1 MLNKKCLM
9 CLMILFFVV
18 NLLAPKADAIIL
30 GIRGDDLAEAVE
42 YGKKNKKTKLSDFT
56 KAWTV
61 SLGNNVGWAT
71 LYTGFHNV
79 AYKSRKAAIEHKEL
93 INIGINQALE
103 ISKVLTFTVSIFG
116 NSMDF
121 AQEYHA
127 MIEIDKSFVPPDY
140 EFIPEY
146 AEPSEFWPESPDYV
160 AGCVFKFPVN
170 SIKEDSVVKLILK
183 PFDGEVLQFTFDLS
197 KMK

>member
-1 MLNKKCLM
+1 MA
-9 CLMILFFVV
+9 IFFVV
-18 NLLAPKADAIIL
+18 NLLAPKVDAVIFDIS
-30 GIRGDDLAEAVE
+30 GDDLAKAIE
-42 YGKKNKKTKLSDFT
+42 YGKNNKRTKLGDFT

-61 SLGNNVGWAT
+61 SLGNDVGWAT

-93 INIGINQALE
+93 TDIGITQALE
-103 ISKVLTFTVSIFG
+103 VSKVLTFTVSILG

-121 AQEYHA
+121 AQEYQA
-127 MIEIDKSFVPPDY
+127 MIEVDKSFVPPDY

-146 AEPSEFWPESPDYV
+146 AETSEFWPKSPDHV

-170 SIKEDSVVKLILK
+170 GIKKDSVVKLILK